1 MKKKRVIIVL
11 SILVILVLACLVF
24 YFFNKDQKDIYITA
38 KPINGD
44 LSVTVIASG
53 EVMAQDLVTVG
64 AEVSGQIEKLYVSL
78 GDSVKKGDLIAKIDS
93 EKQQNEL
100 DKVLMQLKIY
110 RANLEQKKIAFEIA
124 KKRFEREEK
133 LYKAKATSLQSL
145 EDSKNALSLSRANLT
160 EIEARIKQANID
172 LDIAKKNL
180 SYTNIVSPLDGVI
193 VSLPVKEGQTLNA
206 MQIAPKIA
214 EVADLSKMEINL
226 EISEADIPKIALG
239 MEVVYKILA
248 FNDESKKSSISSIDP
263 ALSTLSN
270 GVYSSQNRGS
280 NSAVYY
286 YAKAKIDNSDGLL
299 KIGMTTENSII
310 INQSKNTL
318 YIPTSAIF
326 KEGNATFVKVLKNG
340 KATKKEIKV
349 GIANSINSE
358 ILQGLSSDDEVIIT
372 SSSPSKLIVS
382 DI

>member
-372 SSSPSKLIVS
+372 SSSPSKLIIS

>member
-24 YFFNKDQKDIYITA
+24 YFFNKEQKDIYITA

-145 EDSKNALSLSRANLT
+145 EDSKNALSLSRTNLT
-160 EIEARIKQANID
+160 EIEARIEQANID

-286 YAKAKIDNSDGLL
+286 YAKAKVDNSDGLL

-372 SSSPSKLIVS
+372 SSSPSKLIIS

>member
-24 YFFNKDQKDIYITA
+24 YFFNKEQKDIYITA

-145 EDSKNALSLSRANLT
+145 EDSKNALSLSRTNLT
-160 EIEARIKQANID
+160 EIEARIEQANID

-286 YAKAKIDNSDGLL
+286 YAKAKVDNSDGLL

>member
-24 YFFNKDQKDIYITA
+24 YFFNKEKKDIYITA

-160 EIEARIKQANID
+160 EIEARIEQANID

-286 YAKAKIDNSDGLL
+286 YAKAKVDNSDGLL

-326 KEGNATFVKVLKNG
+326 KEDNATFVKVLKNG

-372 SSSPSKLIVS
+372 SSSPSKLIIS

>member
-11 SILVILVLACLVF
+11 SILVILVLACCIF

-145 EDSKNALSLSRANLT
+145 EDSKNALSLSMANLT
-160 EIEARIKQANID
+160 EIEARIEQANID

-286 YAKAKIDNSDGLL
+286 YAKAKVDNSDGLL

-326 KEGNATFVKVLKNG
+326 KEGNSTFVKVLKNG
-340 KATKKEIKV
+340 KATKKEVKV

-372 SSSPSKLIVS
+372 SSSPSKLIIS